1 LLNARP
7 APGLGPARGLFRPE
21 TTAGE
26 GAWPATE
33 QWVLTRESSATHRPP
48 PSGGDKPLG
57 PRAIVMADTVG
68 AAQVD

>member
-1 LLNARP
+1 
-7 APGLGPARGLFRPE
+7 
-21 TTAGE
+21 
-26 GAWPATE
+26 
-33 QWVLTRESSATHRPP
+33 VLTRESSATHRPP